1 MAEHLHVG
9 DQPIH
14 LAQVLKLA
22 GWAET
27 GGQAKAL
34 IAAGRVRV
42 NGMIEQRK
50 RRQMAVGDQV
60 QMDAEGPTLILVAAA
75 ARSGGDDLPPPA

>member
-1 MAEHLHVG
+1 MAERLRVG

-34 IAAGRVRV
+34 IAEGRVRV
-42 NGMIEQRK
+42 NGVVEQRK

-60 QMDAEGPTLILVAAA
+60 RLDPEGLTLVLAAT
-75 ARSGGDDLPPPA
+75 GPPPAPDEPPSA